1 MTVAVSQAGGTP
13 WAPIS
18 DTQDGHVHYWPSV
31 GKLVTASAI
40 LKLEED
46 RRLSLDHP
54 ISNYVE
60 HVPKRDVIMLRISM
74 NHTASLFSANEDT
87 QVRANGT
94 QLNVDSAF

>member
-13 WAPIS
+13 WTPIP
-18 DTQDGHVHYWPSV
+18 DTQDVHVHYWPSV

-60 HVPKRDVIMLRISM
+60 HVPKRDVIMLRMLM
-74 NHTASLFSANEDT
+74 NHTASLLSANEDT

-94 QLNVDSAF
+94 QLNVDSVV